1 MLSCPAHKARQN
13 RTGEPPSIAMPN
25 PRLTNFNR
33 PIPLSY
39 LPLRQMPVAHNQP
52 LAILIT
58 AILVEL
64 NERLSP
70 PFRSRPATA
79 CALLPGATV
88 RKTTS
93 LHLQLAYQARSLYSL
108 ALAHPFFLASSG
120 EAAGFLFVTERSPRS
135 RKRCRQ
141 DACRVDRN
149 LILVLAFHR
158 LPVSR
163 YSVSVMR
170 GDAPYGLPVDSV

>member
-1 MLSCPAHKARQN
+1 MSVYHLLFDRGLQQLARSFLEQLF
-13 RTGEPPSIAMPN
+13 EK
-25 PRLTNFNR
+25 RLLF
-33 PIPLSY
+33 I
-39 LPLRQMPVAHNQP
+39 
-52 LAILIT
+52 
-58 AILVEL
+58 
-64 NERLSP
+64 
-70 PFRSRPATA
+70 F
-79 CALLPGATV
+79 
-88 RKTTS
+88 K
-93 LHLQLAYQARSLYSL
+93 LAYQARSLYSL